1 MNNEQGYD
9 DFNVFIRQS
18 VRQLKTDRL
27 CYCYTLEQVKAI
39 QNKCKCDI
47 HIQKNLC
54 GYTLTIPRKK
64 VKK

>member
-39 QNKCKCDI
+39 QNKCKGDI

-54 GYTLTIPRKK
+54 GYT
-64 VKK
+64 